1 MNQDRAK
8 AAEAALKNVET
19 LKKTLIKANSNKA
32 KTVASTTGP
41 TKIQPSGLPEPI
53 AGTGFVQYIMYK

>member
-19 LKKTLIKANSNKA
+19 LKKSLTKSNSAKA
-32 KTVASTTGP
+32 KTIAAPAGP
-41 TKIQPSGLPEPI
+41 TKIQASGLPEPI
-53 AGTGFVQYIMYK
+53 AGTGFWA